1 MVFTMEV
8 LAYGYKRAKTAGLT
22 KLSRLQK
29 TNLVKLC

>member
-8 LAYGYKRAKTAGLT
+8 LAYGNKRAKTAGLT

-29 TNLVKLC
+29 QT